1 MNEGNSHP
9 VEDTGMESGAL
20 FGAFRKLAL
29 ASIGV
34 LAMAQDEIENLI
46 GKMVERGEIAEKD
59 ARKLVD
65 ELTNRRREG
74 TKKAELEF
82 DKHLDQALNRLNI
95 PTKDD
100 IEALSQKIN
109 ALAKRVEELKR
120 G

>member
-1 MNEGNSHP
+1 MKEDETHP
-9 VEDTGMESGAL
+9 VEDSGIDTGAF

-34 LAMAQDEIENLI
+34 FAMAQDEVENLI
-46 GKMVERGEIAEKD
+46 VKMVERGEIAEKD
-59 ARKLVD
+59 AHKLVD
-65 ELTNRRREG
+65 ELTNRRKEG
-74 TKKAELEF
+74 TKKAEEEF
-82 DKHLDQALNRLNI
+82 DKRLDQALNRLNI

>member
-1 MNEGNSHP
+1 MAEGDTHP
-9 VEDTGMESGAL
+9 VEDTGVESGAL

-34 LAMAQDEIENLI
+34 LAMAQEEVENLI
-46 GKMVERGEIAEKD
+46 NKMVERGEIAEKD

-65 ELTNRRREG
+65 ELTNRRKEG
-74 TKKAELEF
+74 TKKAEAEF
-82 DKHLDQALNRLNI
+82 DKRLDQALNRLNI

-109 ALAKRVEELKR
+109 ALAKRVEEIKK
-120 G
+120 